1 MTKLKY
7 AVLMLA
13 LFVPVALLAQ
23 GGGPGGPGGGE
34 PGGRRVPSVD
44 EQLDHLSQK
53 LNLTDAQKPQIKTIL
68 QDQRDRMKQVMDS
81 STGPRE
87 ENRSKMREIH
97 EAAADKIRA
106 VLTDEQKAKF
116 DKMQDQHRKH
126 TEEGHGDQGTP
137 PPPPQ
142 E

>member
-53 LNLTDAQKPQIKTIL
+53 LNLTEH
-68 QDQRDRMKQVMDS
+68 RNR
-81 STGPRE
+81 
-87 ENRSKMREIH
+87 RSKPSC
-97 EAAADKIRA
+97 KISA
-106 VLTDEQKAKF
+106 I
-116 DKMQDQHRKH
+116 
-126 TEEGHGDQGTP
+126 G
-137 PPPPQ
+137 
-142 E
+142 